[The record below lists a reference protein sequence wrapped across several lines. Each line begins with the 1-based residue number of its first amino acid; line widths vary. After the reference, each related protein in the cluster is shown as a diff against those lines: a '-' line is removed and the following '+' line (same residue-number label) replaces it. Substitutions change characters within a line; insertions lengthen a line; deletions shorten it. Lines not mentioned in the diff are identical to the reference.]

1 MGYSKR
7 VNRRNNMG
15 KFERRG
21 DEISFR
27 HSGDDF
33 FAAISG
39 GYYQFSWTVT
49 SYKDGLLWIAGTA
62 ARKEKAQADLLEDLD
77 SKILRLEE
85 QLKELKGIRKT
96 VKGLKGV
103 VDVPF

>member
-1 MGYSKR
+1 
-7 VNRRNNMG
+7 
-15 KFERRG
+15 
-21 DEISFR
+21 
-27 HSGDDF
+27 
-33 FAAISG
+33 
-39 GYYQFSWTVT
+39 
-49 SYKDGLLWIAGTA
+49 
-62 ARKEKAQADLLEDLD
+62 LLEDLD